1 MLVPLSWLK
10 ELLDIDLT
18 VEELVDRLDMTGT
31 AVEATRSLG
40 DALDGVVVGRI
51 VSKERHP
58 DAEKLWVTSVDVGG
72 DGLLPI
78 VCGAQNFEAG
88 DKVPVA
94 LVGATLPDGT
104 TIKKAK
110 LRGVTSEGMNCSA
123 AELGVSGDASGLL
136 VLAPDAPV
144 GVPFAQWY
152 GLADTVLEL
161 EVTPNRPDC
170 LSMAGVAREVAAIAG
185 GHALTPSSKPVESGR
200 PASEEVAVVIADPDL
215 CPRYTARLIRGVRI
229 GPSPTWLAERVAACG
244 ARPIDN
250 VVDVTNLVLFE
261 LGQPL
266 HAFDAHTLAPG
277 PDGRTR
283 VEVRLAQA
291 GERLTTL
298 DGQDRELAAD
308 TLVITDGSGPV
319 ALAGVMG
326 GAATEVTDATTD
338 VLLESACFQPG
349 SISRTSRRL
358 GLVSEA
364 SMRFERGVDPNG
376 CVAALDRAA
385 ALIAEVAGGTVAT
398 GVVDEYPAPA
408 APRSVR
414 LRVARTNAVLGT
426 DLDADD
432 VAAPLR
438 RLGLGVEIEGQ
449 DLAVTVPTSRPD
461 LEREI
466 DLIEEVVRVTGM
478 HAVPSTLPAGRGR
491 IGGLTPAQR
500 WRERIGAVLR
510 GAGLCE
516 TITYSFADPRDA
528 QRLRMPLGPGEVPV
542 RLLNPMSEEQSIMRS
557 TIAGGL
563 LRAVSNNQRRGVAD
577 VHIYEIGTVFFTS
590 EGRKAPKERETLAGA
605 LAGRWHRPAW
615 NDPPVGPNSPAQL
628 DAFDGTGV
636 LETLFEEI
644 GAAWRLRPSEA
655 AWLQAGRSGDVI
667 AGGEVIGWIGEVHP
681 LVLDVFECDGPV
693 TLFELS
699 MAGLLRLVVPVRTYV
714 EVPRFPA
721 VELDIAIVV
730 SEDVSHERVAQA
742 IASAGG
748 KLLDEARLFDVYR
761 DPEDSPDA
769 TRRLPRGT
777 KSLAFS
783 LAYRAPDRTLT
794 AEEVDP
800 VHQKLVR
807 KVCGAVDGSL
817 RS

>member
-10 ELLDIDLT
+10 EIVDIDLT

-40 DALDGVVVGRI
+40 DALDGVVVGSI

-123 AELGVSGDASGLL
+123 AELGVAGDASGLL
-136 VLAPDAPV
+136 VLDPDAPV
-144 GVPFAQWY
+144 GAPFGQWY

-185 GHALTPSSKPVESGR
+185 GHALTPSSTPVESGR
-200 PASEEVAVVIADPDL
+200 PASEEVAVAIADPDL

-244 ARPIDN
+244 ARSIDN

-266 HAFDAHTLAPG
+266 HAFDARKLAPG

-283 VEVRLAQA
+283 VGVRLAQA

-308 TLVITDGSGPV
+308 TLVITDESGPV

-326 GAATEVTDATTD
+326 GAATEVTEATAD

-385 ALIAEVAGGTVAT
+385 ALIAEVAGGTVAV

-408 APRSVR
+408 SPRSIR

-426 DLDADD
+426 DLDAEA

-438 RLGLGVEIEGQ
+438 RLGLAVESDGP

-491 IGGLTPAQR
+491 IGGLTPPQR

-528 QRLRMPLGPGEVPV
+528 QRLRMPLGSGEVPV

-577 VHIYEIGTVFFTS
+577 VHIYEIGTVFSTS

-628 DAFDGTGV
+628 DVFDGTGV
-636 LETLFEEI
+636 LETLFEEL
-644 GAAWRLRPSEA
+644 GVAWRLRPSEA
-655 AWLQAGRSGDVI
+655 EWLQTGRSGDVI

-681 LVLDVFECDGPV
+681 IVLDAFDCDGPV

-699 MAGLLRLVVPVRTYV
+699 MAGLLRLAVPVRTYV

-761 DPEDSPDA
+761 DPEDAPDA

-794 AEEVDP
+794 ADEVDP
-800 VHQKLVR
+800 IHQKLVR